1 MIIAANDLK
10 VKGVSLFDQLL
21 SSLDE
26 VLISV
31 RGKNKYVVVDM
42 ERYEKLREY
51 ELEHALREV
60 RDEVSSG
67 QSTRMSAQEHIEA
80 VRRELDD

>member
-1 MIIAANDLK
+1 MTVAANDLK
-10 VKGVSLFDQLL
+10 VKGVSLFEKLL
-21 SSLDE
+21 DSLDE

-31 RGKNKYVVVDM
+31 RGKNKYVVVDI

-60 RDEVSSG
+60 REEIKSG
-67 QSTRMSAQEHIEA
+67 ASRPMSAQEHIEA
-80 VRRELDD
+80 VRRELDT

>member
-31 RGKNKYVVVDM
+31 RGKNKYVVVGM

-51 ELEHALREV
+51 ELEHAVREV
-60 RDEVSSG
+60 RGEIDAGEV
-67 QSTRMSAQEHIEA
+67 TRMSAQEHIEA

>member
-1 MIIAANDLK
+1 MTIAANDLK
-10 VKGVSLFDQLL
+10 VKGVTLLDQLL

-31 RGKNKYVVVDM
+31 RGKNKYVVVDI

-60 RDEVSSG
+60 REEIKSG
-67 QSTRMSAQEHIEA
+67 ASRHMSAQEHIEA
-80 VRRELDD
+80 VRRELDT

>member
-1 MIIAANDLK
+1 MTIAANDLK
-10 VKGVSLFDQLL
+10 VKGVSLFDTLL
-21 SSLDE
+21 ASLDE

-42 ERYEKLREY
+42 ERYERLREY
-51 ELEHALREV
+51 ELEHAVREV
-60 RDEVSSG
+60 
-67 QSTRMSAQEHIEA
+67 QSEIDAGEATRMSAQEHIEA